1 MKIFLLI
8 ISFSCIIPAC
18 IQKNKVPKNILDQQG
33 MTRVMWDLI
42 KADEFAYNT
51 AMKDSSFNKMQESVK
66 LYEQVFRIHGTS
78 KEKFEESLAFYQN
91 RPDLLKVVMDSLR
104 NFERK
109 FAETQTRAPFFQDSV
124 QSKLKLKRFGGG
136 VE

>member
-109 FAETQTRAPFFQDSV
+109 FAETQTRAPFFQDSI